1 LGRPLCSVPIS
12 SHKASMQK
20 AEWILIYGCPI
31 VGKYDLFG
39 GKVRGSLPP
48 FVKKFMLD
56 VFREPWSLQPVAQDV
71 A

>member
-1 LGRPLCSVPIS
+1 VLSADFITQGIDAEGS
-12 SHKASMQK
+12 
-20 AEWILIYGCPI
+20 EWILIYGCPI
-31 VGKYDLFG
+31 VGKHDLFG